1 MAGKHFSGA
10 RGDDASAATSRK
22 PGAAS
27 RTPVSVPAASRVPAS
42 QAYRQAARPSPGAR
56 KAQAARL
63 ARKPRASRAKQG
75 SRPCRQPA
83 NRVLTVICLVLF
95 LAGAAALL
103 YPAVSNWMA
112 DRQHDAII
120 AANQTAVAKEDT
132 SAIDAAWQEAVRY
145 NESLIGQPVHDPF
158 VPGSGYAIPA
168 NYNEVLN
175 VNGDGVMGSIE
186 IPKIGVD
193 LPIYHGT
200 GDDSLSRGV
209 GHIESTALPIGGPS
223 THAVLTGHRGLPS
236 AELFTRLDELQPGD
250 TFVLT
255 ILGRKLAYKV
265 TGTDTVL
272 PDQLESLAVQDG
284 RDLVTLV
291 TCTPYGVNTHRL
303 LVHAERTEYK
313 PELERA
319 SDQGFHLSTDTIMR
333 LAGAGLG
340 VAVLVAIALATRR
353 RQG

>member
-1 MAGKHFSGA
+1 MAGKHFRKGPGA
-10 RGDDASAATSRK
+10 RDDARRD
-22 PGAAS
+22 AAS
-27 RTPVSVPAASRVPAS
+27 PAASAPVAPQVPTS
-42 QAYRQAARPSPGAR
+42 QAYRQAAHPSPGARPAR
-56 KAQAARL
+56 KAQAARPVRK
-63 ARKPRASRAKQG
+63 ARAPRGKQG
-75 SRPCRQPA
+75 PRPRTQPA
-83 NRVLTVICLVLF
+83 NRVLTIICLVLF
-95 LAGAAALL
+95 VAGAAALL

-120 AANQTAVAKEDT
+120 AANKTAVAKEDT
-132 SAIDAAWQEAVRY
+132 SDLDAAWQEAVRY

-255 ILGRKLAYKV
+255 VLGRKLAYKV

-284 RDLVTLV
+284 RNLVTLV